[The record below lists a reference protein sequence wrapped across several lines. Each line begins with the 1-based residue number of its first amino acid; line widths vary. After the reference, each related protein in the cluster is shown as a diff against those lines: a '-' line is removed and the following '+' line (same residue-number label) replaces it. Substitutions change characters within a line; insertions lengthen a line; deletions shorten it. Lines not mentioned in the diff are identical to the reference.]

1 MNYSR
6 VFVIHWMTNPSVA
19 ATSSSMDL
27 LDLPFN
33 RLIGLV
39 RSDRPGALLMLP
51 DDVRYTNHLG
61 TVHAGA
67 LLALAENSSGEL
79 LQREFPALPFAVLPV
94 VRRVEAKF
102 RNPARGAVHA
112 RAELPAARR
121 EEFLGELIRRG
132 RARLEV
138 PVRVEDA
145 AGVPVLAATIEWFI
159 ARRE

>member
-1 MNYSR
+1 MN
-6 VFVIHWMTNPSVA
+6 V
-19 ATSSSMDL
+19 

-33 RLIGLV
+33 QLIGLA

-79 LQREFPALPFAVLPV
+79 LVREVPELPFPVLPV

-102 RNPARGAVHA
+102 RHPGRGAVHA
-112 RAELPAARR
+112 RAALPAGRK
-121 EEFLGELIRRG
+121 EEFLAELTARG

-138 PVRVEDA
+138 PVVVEDA
-145 AGVPVLAATIEWFI
+145 AGTQVLAATIEWFV